1 MVTPSSR
8 AADYSMTYAMRVRKK
23 TKLNA
28 SQTRAISVAAS
39 CDPRTLRRYVTGERV
54 QPLCQERIER
64 ALREA
69 GLEAFVR

>member
-1 MVTPSSR
+1 
-8 AADYSMTYAMRVRKK
+8 MTYAMRVKKK

-39 CDPRTLRRYVTGERV
+39 CDPRTLRRYEAGEDI
-54 QPLCQERIER
+54 QPLCKERIER

-69 GLEAFVR
+69 GLEEYVK